1 MLSRSL
7 VVALAVALAL
17 ALAGAA
23 CSRSEA
29 QPAEPEPAAVETR
42 PQATTVTVE
51 VEAESD
57 AREVAI
63 RVASGS
69 WGVFAF
75 ADVYIDGKGPF
86 NFTVDTGASS
96 SIIDWDLARKLG
108 IKTIGPPLTVTG
120 ITCRGEA
127 SKIKVSDWRI
137 GDVVLP
143 AKRIQTIDMPDPGGG
158 VDGLLGSDVLSTFG
172 AITVDYGG
180 QRLLLASDS

>member
-1 MLSRSL
+1 MLPRSF
-7 VVALAVALAL
+7 VVVVAVALAM
-17 ALAGAA
+17 AGAA
-23 CSRSEA
+23 CTRSEA
-29 QPAEPEPAAVETR
+29 QPADSEPAAAETS
-42 PQATTVTVE
+42 PQATVTVE
-51 VEAESD
+51 IEPESD
-57 AREVAI
+57 AHEVAI

-96 SIIDWDLARKLG
+96 SIIDWDLVRKLG

-143 AKRIQTIDMPDPGGG
+143 GKKIQTIDMPDPGGG

-180 QRLLLASDS
+180 ERLLLASEG